1 MPDVISPPQTAL
13 NLIDGEWRPSKS
25 GRTFENRNPADTRD
39 LVALLQASG
48 PEDVKDAVDAA
59 ERAFPAWANT
69 PAPVR
74 GKILL
79 RAAQLLESR
88 LNDVADLL
96 SREEGKTIAEAKGE
110 TTRAVR
116 ILEYF
121 AGEGARFSGDTI
133 PSERPRVF
141 MYTIR
146 QPLGVVALIAPWNF
160 PIAIPT
166 WKLAPALVSGN
177 TVVIK
182 PASQAPLTSVRLVE
196 ILHEAGIPKG
206 VLNLV
211 TGSGR
216 DVGDPLVSQSEGAR
230 HLVHRLGRGRP
241 RHRED
246 RRGAARA
253 RAARNGRQESDDR
266 AGRRGPRRRGR
277 LRVERRVL
285 LDRSALHRHQP
296 RHRRKADRRGVPRSP
311 ARADREAAASAIR
324 AIRRPTSVRRSTASS
339 STRRWTT

>member
-1 MPDVISPPQTAL
+1 MPDVISPPHTAL

-25 GRTFENRNPADTRD
+25 GKTFENRNPADTRD

-48 PEDVKDAVDAA
+48 PEDVKEAVDAA

-74 GKILL
+74 GRILL
-79 RAAQLLESR
+79 KAAQLLETR

-116 ILEYF
+116 LLEYF
-121 AGEGARFSGDTI
+121 AGEGSRFSGDTI

-166 WKLAPALVSGN
+166 W
-177 TVVIK
+177 
-182 PASQAPLTSVRLVE
+182 
-196 ILHEAGIPKG
+196 
-206 VLNLV
+206 
-211 TGSGR
+211 
-216 DVGDPLVSQSEGAR
+216 
-230 HLVHRLGRGRP
+230 
-241 RHRED
+241 
-246 RRGAARA
+246 
-253 RAARNGRQESDDR
+253 
-266 AGRRGPRRRGR
+266 
-277 LRVERRVL
+277 
-285 LDRSALHRHQP
+285 
-296 RHRRKADRRGVPRSP
+296 
-311 ARADREAAASAIR
+311 
-324 AIRRPTSVRRSTASS
+324 
-339 STRRWTT
+339 